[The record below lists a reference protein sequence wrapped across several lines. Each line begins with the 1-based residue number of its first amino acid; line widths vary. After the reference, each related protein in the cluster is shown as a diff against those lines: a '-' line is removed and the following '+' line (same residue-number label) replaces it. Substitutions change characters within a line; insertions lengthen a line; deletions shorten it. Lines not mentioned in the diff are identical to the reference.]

1 MNSFMEKTM
10 TQSSFQPVLE
20 VWRGPIVESIHQ
32 GAIAVVSPSGTIK
45 YSLGDPGLVMYLRSS
60 AKPFQVLPFVELGG
74 VEKFG
79 LTEQE
84 LAILCA
90 SHDGTDDHVAV
101 LQNIQQKIGI
111 TETDLQCGIHLPYSK
126 PTQKAMILRNEEPT
140 QNRHNC
146 SGKHT
151 GMLGLAK
158 ILGASK
164 DTYLEPSSPVQ
175 QRILKTFSEM
185 VDVEVK
191 DIILGTDGCSAPV
204 FAVPL
209 KNAAL
214 GFARLADPHL
224 IPESRV
230 VACQKITR
238 AMMHY
243 PVMVSGLGDFDATF
257 MESANGS
264 MFCKSGAE
272 GYLGIGVLPGT
283 IEKDSPGLGIAFKI
297 AEGDISGKFRLPPGN
312 TEEGRSRPIIA
323 LETLRQ
329 VGLKN
334 DAFFH
339 KMKGFDARPQYNWR
353 KLEVGIYKPVFT
365 LQKI

>member
-1 MNSFMEKTM
+1 MS
-10 TQSSFQPVLE
+10 QSSFQPILE

-32 GAIAVVSPSGTIK
+32 GAIAVVSEEGQLK
-45 YSLGDPGLVMYLRSS
+45 FSLGDPGLVMYLRSS

-74 VEKFG
+74 VEKFD

-101 LQNIQQKIGI
+101 LQSIQRKMGI
-111 TETDLQCGIHLPYSK
+111 SESDLQCGIHLPYSK
-126 PTQKAMILRNEEPT
+126 PTQKALVLRQEEPT
-140 QNRHNC
+140 PNRHNC

-158 ILGASK
+158 ILGAPK
-164 DTYLEPSSPVQ
+164 ETYLDPSSPVQ
-175 QRILKTFSEM
+175 QHILQSFSEM
-185 VDVEVK
+185 VDVDLN
-191 DIILGTDGCSAPV
+191 DIVLGIDGCSAPV

-214 GFARLADPHL
+214 GFARLADPRHL
-224 IPESRV
+224 PSTRQL
-230 VACQKITR
+230 ACHKITR
-238 AMMHY
+238 AIMHY
-243 PVMVSGLGDFDATF
+243 PVMVSGPGDFDATF
-257 MESANGS
+257 MESAHGN

-283 IEKDSPGLGIAFKI
+283 IEKDSPAFGITIKI
-297 AEGDISGKFRLPPGN
+297 SEGDISGKFRMNAN
-312 TEEGRSRPIIA
+312 TEEGRTRPITA

-329 VGLKN
+329 IGFN
-334 DAFFH
+334 NSEFFQ
-339 KMKGFDARPQYNWR
+339 KMSGFDARPQYNWR
-353 KLEVGIYKPVFT
+353 KLEVGRYQPVFT
-365 LQKI
+365 LERL